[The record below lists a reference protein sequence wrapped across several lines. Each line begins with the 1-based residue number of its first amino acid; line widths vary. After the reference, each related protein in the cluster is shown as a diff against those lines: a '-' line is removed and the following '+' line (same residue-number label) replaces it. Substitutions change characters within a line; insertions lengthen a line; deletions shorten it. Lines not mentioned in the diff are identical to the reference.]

1 MLRIG
6 QEGFFYK
13 YISEQDV
20 ELFAEVSGDKNPLH
34 LDEEYAQ
41 TTRFHGRIAH
51 GMIGAG
57 IISAAIAGILPG
69 PGTIYLNQTLNFERP
84 VRIGDRVS
92 ARIRVVK
99 IQMKKTFKLVT
110 LETTCVNQNNEV
122 VISGRATVIPPEE

>member
-41 TTRFHGRIAH
+41 TTRFRGRIAH

-57 IISAAIAGILPG
+57 IISAAIAGVLPG

-84 VRIGDRVS
+84 VRIGDRVTARVKVLKIEIKKHSILPHWRQPVSIRTMKLSS
-92 ARIRVVK
+92 AG
-99 IQMKKTFKLVT
+99 
-110 LETTCVNQNNEV
+110 EHW
-122 VISGRATVIPPEE
+122 

>member
-41 TTRFHGRIAH
+41 TTRFRGRIVH

-57 IISAAIAGILPG
+57 IISAAIAGVLPG

-84 VRIGDRVS
+84 VRIGDRVT
-92 ARIRVVK
+92 ARVK
-99 IQMKKTFKLVT
+99 VLKIEMKKNIQSCHIGDNL
-110 LETTCVNQNNEV
+110 CQ
-122 VISGRATVIPPEE
+122 SGQ

>member
-41 TTRFHGRIAH
+41 TTRFRGRIAH

-57 IISAAIAGILPG
+57 IISAAIAGVLPG

-84 VRIGDRVS
+84 VRIGDRVT
-92 ARIRVVK
+92 ARVK
-99 IQMKKTFKLVT
+99 VLKIEMKKTFNLAT
-110 LETTCVNQNNEV
+110 LETTCVNQDNEV
-122 VISGRATVIPPEE
+122 VISGRALVIPPEE

>member
-41 TTRFHGRIAH
+41 TTRFRGRIVH

-57 IISAAIAGILPG
+57 IISAAIAGVLPG

-84 VRIGDRVS
+84 VRIGDRVT
-92 ARIRVVK
+92 ARVK
-99 IQMKKTFKLVT
+99 VLKIEMKKTFNLAT
-110 LETTCVNQNNEV
+110 LETTCVNQDNEV
-122 VISGRATVIPPEE
+122 VISGRALVIPPEE